1 MTIYFDLIFL
11 GGSMFK
17 WWVLLTLYLTQGLP
31 HGFFSQALPT
41 LLRQQGMS
49 LEAIGLMSLVSLP
62 WVLKF
67 LWAPLL
73 DHYQPLKRLT
83 GGRIDGHI
91 RKTWIISANAIAA
104 IVLIF
109 IATIPLELWINQA
122 AIGLA
127 CALFVLTIFVVTQDI
142 ATDALAVENIPP
154 QQRGLGNSLQV
165 AGYRFGMI
173 IGGGLLLA
181 IFSQLGWTGTLWALA
196 GMMIIG
202 LLPLWYWQP
211 VAVKVDKEP
220 VFSHWL
226 GFFQMP
232 GAMAWL
238 LLLLTYKI
246 GDAFGTVMIRPHLV
260 DLGVTLPEFAE
271 LLGLWGTVAG
281 LVGALLGGLLLK
293 VLSRMQALILFVC
306 LEGVAIGSYSLVT
319 SLEWPLIYSLII
331 AEHVT
336 GGMAT
341 VVLFTIM
348 MDRCRD
354 SSAGSD
360 YALQSCLVVLST
372 LIATSFAGF
381 SAAAFGYAAH
391 YLLASGLCV
400 LGLLFLMVNKQNVAG
415 LRASYV

>member
-1 MTIYFDLIFL
+1 
-11 GGSMFK
+11 MFK

-91 RKTWIISANAIAA
+91 RKTWIVFANAVAA

-109 IATIPLELWINQA
+109 IASIPLNFWISQA
-122 AIGLA
+122 AVGLA
-127 CALFVLTIFVVTQDI
+127 CALLVLTVFVVTQDI
-142 ATDALAVENIPP
+142 ATDALAVENIAPA
-154 QQRGLGNSLQV
+154 QRGLGNSVQV
-165 AGYRFGMI
+165 AGYRLGMI

-181 IFSQLGWTGTLWALA
+181 IFAQLGWAGTLWALA
-196 GMMIIG
+196 GLMILG
-202 LLPLWYWQP
+202 LIPLWFWQP
-211 VAVKVDKEP
+211 ARVKVDKEP
-220 VFSHWL
+220 VFNHWL
-226 GFFQMP
+226 GFLRLP
-232 GAMAWL
+232 GASAWL
-238 LLLLTYKI
+238 LLLLTYKV

-271 LLGLWGTVAG
+271 LLGVWGTIAG

-293 VLSRMQALILFVC
+293 LLSRMQALLLFVC
-306 LEGVAIGSYSLVT
+306 LEGIAIGLYSLLT
-319 SLEWPLIYSLII
+319 SLDWTLIYSLII

-341 VVLFTIM
+341 VALFTVM
-348 MDRCRD
+348 MDRCRE

-372 LIATSFAGF
+372 LIASSLAGF
-381 SAAAFGYAAH
+381 FAANFGYTMH
-391 YLLASGLCV
+391 YYFAVFLCVMGLLAML
-400 LGLLFLMVNKQNVAG
+400 VNKKNINAYH
-415 LRASYV
+415 S

>member
-1 MTIYFDLIFL
+1 
-11 GGSMFK
+11 MFK

-104 IVLIF
+104 LVLIF
-109 IATIPLELWINQA
+109 IASMPLEYWINQA
-122 AIGLA
+122 AVGLA
-127 CALFVLTIFVVTQDI
+127 CALLVLTVFVVTQDI
-142 ATDALAVENIPP
+142 ATDALAVENIPTA
-154 QQRGLGNSLQV
+154 QRGFGNSLQV
-165 AGYRFGMI
+165 AGYRIGMI

-181 IFSQLGWTGTLWALA
+181 IFAQLGWTGTLWALA
-196 GMMIIG
+196 GLMILG
-202 LLPLWYWQP
+202 LIPLWFWQP
-211 VAVKVDKEP
+211 APVKVNNEP
-220 VFSHWL
+220 VLQHWM
-226 GFFQMP
+226 GFLRLP
-232 GAMAWL
+232 GAGAWL
-238 LLLLTYKI
+238 LLLLTYKV

-271 LLGLWGTVAG
+271 LLGVWGTIAG
-281 LVGALLGGLLLK
+281 LVGALMGGLLLK
-293 VLSRMQALILFVC
+293 VFNRLQALIVFVA
-306 LEGVAIGSYSLVT
+306 LEGLAIGLYSLLT
-319 SLEWPLIYSLII
+319 TLDWTLIYTLII
-331 AEHVT
+331 TEHIT

-341 VVLFTIM
+341 VALFTVM
-348 MDRCRD
+348 MDRCREA
-354 SSAGSD
+354 SAGSD

-372 LIATSFAGF
+372 LVASSVAGF
-381 SAAAFGYAAH
+381 FAAQFGYVLHYYFAAALCGLAVLV
-391 YLLASGLCV
+391 LLLSR
-400 LGLLFLMVNKQNVAG
+400 NKFFKQ
-415 LRASYV
+415 

>member
-1 MTIYFDLIFL
+1 
-11 GGSMFK
+11 MFK

-104 IVLIF
+104 LVLIF
-109 IATIPLELWINQA
+109 IASMPLEYWINQA
-122 AIGLA
+122 AVGLA
-127 CALFVLTIFVVTQDI
+127 CALLVLTVFVVTQDI
-142 ATDALAVENIPP
+142 ATDALAVENIPTA
-154 QQRGLGNSLQV
+154 QRGFGNSLQV
-165 AGYRFGMI
+165 AGYRIGMI

-181 IFSQLGWTGTLWALA
+181 IFAQLGWTGTLWALA
-196 GMMIIG
+196 GLMILG
-202 LLPLWYWQP
+202 LIPLWFWQP
-211 VAVKVDKEP
+211 APVKVNNEP
-220 VFSHWL
+220 VLQHWM
-226 GFFQMP
+226 GFLRLP
-232 GAMAWL
+232 GAGAWL
-238 LLLLTYKI
+238 LLLLTYKV

-271 LLGLWGTVAG
+271 LLGVWGTIAG
-281 LVGALLGGLLLK
+281 LLGALMGGLLLK
-293 VLSRMQALILFVC
+293 VFNRLQALIVFVA
-306 LEGVAIGSYSLVT
+306 LEGLAIGLYSLLT
-319 SLEWPLIYSLII
+319 TLDWTLIYTLII
-331 AEHVT
+331 TEHIT

-341 VVLFTIM
+341 VALFTVM
-348 MDRCRD
+348 MDRCREA
-354 SSAGSD
+354 SAGSD

-372 LIATSFAGF
+372 LVASSVAGF
-381 SAAAFGYAAH
+381 FAAQFGYVLHYYFAAALCGLAVLV
-391 YLLASGLCV
+391 LLLSRTK
-400 LGLLFLMVNKQNVAG
+400 FFKQ
-415 LRASYV
+415 

>member
-1 MTIYFDLIFL
+1 
-11 GGSMFK
+11 MFK

-49 LEAIGLMSLVSLP
+49 LESIGLMSLVSLP

-91 RKTWIISANAIAA
+91 RKTWIISANSVAA

-109 IATIPLELWINQA
+109 IASTPLDFWINQA
-122 AIGLA
+122 AVGLA

-142 ATDALAVENIPP
+142 ATDALAVENIAPA
-154 QQRGLGNSLQV
+154 QRGLGNSVQV
-165 AGYRFGMI
+165 AGYRLGMI
-173 IGGGLLLA
+173 VGGGVLLA
-181 IFSQLGWTGTLWALA
+181 IFSHLGWAGTLWGLA
-196 GMMIIG
+196 GLMLLG
-202 LLPLWYWQP
+202 LIPLWFWQP
-211 VAVKVDKEP
+211 ADVKVDKEP
-220 VFSHWL
+220 VFSHWM
-226 GFFQMP
+226 GFLRLP
-232 GAMAWL
+232 GAGAWL
-238 LLLLTYKI
+238 LLLLTYKV

-281 LVGALLGGLLLK
+281 LLGALLGGVLLK
-293 VLSRMQALILFVC
+293 FLPRMQALMLFVT
-306 LEGVAIGSYSLVT
+306 LEGIAIGLYSLLT
-319 SLEWPLIYSLII
+319 SLDWTLIYTLII
-331 AEHVT
+331 AEHVA

-341 VVLFTIM
+341 VTLFTVM
-348 MDRCRD
+348 MDRCRE

-372 LIATSFAGF
+372 LVASSFSGF
-381 SAAAFGYAAH
+381 FAANFGYEMHYYCAA
-391 YLLASGLCV
+391 LLCG
-400 LGLLFLMVNKQNVAG
+400 LGLIALFLNKKNC
-415 LRASYV
+415 LSPDRN

>member
-1 MTIYFDLIFL
+1 
-11 GGSMFK
+11 MFK

-83 GGRIDGHI
+83 AGRIDGHI
-91 RKTWIISANAIAA
+91 RKTWIISANAVAA
-104 IVLIF
+104 VVLVF
-109 IATIPLELWINQA
+109 IASTPLEFWINQA
-122 AIGLA
+122 AVGLA
-127 CALFVLTIFVVTQDI
+127 GALFVLTIFVVTQDI
-142 ATDALAVENIPP
+142 ATDALAVENIAPA
-154 QQRGLGNSLQV
+154 QRGLGNSLQV
-165 AGYRFGMI
+165 AGYRLGMI

-181 IFSQLGWTGTLWALA
+181 VFAQLGWAGTLWALA
-196 GMMIIG
+196 VLMILG
-202 LLPLWYWQP
+202 LIPLWFWQP
-211 VAVKVDKEP
+211 AAVKVDKEP
-220 VFSHWL
+220 VFNHWL
-226 GFFQMP
+226 GFLRLP
-232 GAMAWL
+232 GAGTWL
-238 LLLLTYKI
+238 LLLLTYKV

-271 LLGLWGTVAG
+271 LLGVWGTVAG

-293 VLSRMQALILFVC
+293 YLARMQALMLFVC
-306 LEGVAIGSYSLVT
+306 LEGIAIGLYSLLT
-319 SLEWPLIYSLII
+319 SLDWTLIYALII

-341 VVLFTIM
+341 VALFTVM
-348 MDRCRD
+348 MDRCRE

-372 LIATSFAGF
+372 LVASSLAGF
-381 SAAAFGYAAH
+381 FAANFGYVMHYYLAA
-391 YLLASGLCV
+391 LLCG
-400 LGLLFLMVNKQNVAG
+400 LGLLAMLANKKNIVAER
-415 LRASYV
+415 L

>member
-1 MTIYFDLIFL
+1 
-11 GGSMFK
+11 MFK

-83 GGRIDGHI
+83 RGKIDGHI
-91 RKTWIISANAIAA
+91 RKTWIISANAVAA
-104 IVLIF
+104 LVLIF
-109 IATIPLELWINQA
+109 IASTPLEFWINQA
-122 AIGLA
+122 AVGLA

-154 QQRGLGNSLQV
+154 SQRGLGNSLQV
-165 AGYRFGMI
+165 AGYRIGMI

-181 IFSQLGWTGTLWALA
+181 IFAQLGWQGTLWGLA
-196 GMMIIG
+196 SLMLLG
-202 LLPLWYWQP
+202 LIPLWFWQP
-211 VAVKVDKEP
+211 VQVKVDKEP
-220 VFSHWL
+220 VFRHWL
-226 GFFQMP
+226 GFFQLS
-232 GAMAWL
+232 GAGAWL
-238 LLLLTYKI
+238 LFLLTYKV

-281 LVGALLGGLLLK
+281 LVGALLGGVLLK
-293 VLSRMQALILFVC
+293 LLPRMPALMLFVC
-306 LEGVAIGSYSLVT
+306 LEGIAIASYALVT
-319 SLEWPLIYSLII
+319 SLDWSLIYTLVI
-331 AEHVT
+331 AEHIT

-341 VVLFTIM
+341 VALFTVM
-348 MDRCRD
+348 MDRCRE

-372 LIATSFAGF
+372 LVATSLAGF
-381 SAAAFGYAAH
+381 SAASFGYAMH
-391 YLLASGLCV
+391 YCFAAVLCV
-400 LGLLFLMVNKQNVAG
+400 IGLICLMANKENIG
-415 LRASYV
+415 KTDLCRN

>member
-1 MTIYFDLIFL
+1 
-11 GGSMFK
+11 MFK

-73 DHYQPLKRLT
+73 DHYQPLKRLS

-104 IVLIF
+104 VVLIF
-109 IATIPLELWINQA
+109 IASTSLDFWINQA
-122 AIGLA
+122 AVGLA
-127 CALFVLTIFVVTQDI
+127 GTLFVLTLFVVTQDI
-142 ATDALAVENIPP
+142 ATDALAVENIEPS
-154 QQRGLGNSLQV
+154 QRGLGNSVQV
-165 AGYRFGMI
+165 AGYRLGMI
-173 IGGGLLLA
+173 IGGGVLLA
-181 IFSQLGWTGTLWALA
+181 IFAQLGWAGTLWVLS
-196 GMMIIG
+196 GLMILG
-202 LLPLWYWQP
+202 LIPLWFWRPAQ
-211 VAVKVDKEP
+211 VKVDKEP
-220 VFSHWL
+220 VFNHWL
-226 GFFQMP
+226 GFSRLP
-232 GAMAWL
+232 GAGAWL
-238 LLLLTYKI
+238 LLLLTYKV

-271 LLGLWGTVAG
+271 LLGLWGTIAG

-293 VLSRMQALILFVC
+293 YLPRMPALILFVC
-306 LEGVAIGSYSLVT
+306 LEGLAIASYSLLT
-319 SLEWPLIYSLII
+319 SLDWSLIYSLII
-331 AEHVT
+331 IEHVI

-341 VVLFTIM
+341 VALFTVM
-348 MDRCRD
+348 MDRCRE

-372 LIATSFAGF
+372 LVASSLAGF
-381 SAAAFGYAAH
+381 FAANFGYVMHYYFAALLCAVG
-391 YLLASGLCV
+391 LLAM
-400 LGLLFLMVNKQNVAG
+400 LLNKKNLAANV
-415 LRASYV
+415 V

>member
-1 MTIYFDLIFL
+1 
-11 GGSMFK
+11 MFK

-83 GGRIDGHI
+83 KGRIDGHI

-104 IVLIF
+104 ITLIF
-109 IATIPLELWINQA
+109 IAATPLEFWINQA
-122 AIGLA
+122 AVGLA
-127 CALFVLTIFVVTQDI
+127 AALFVLTIFVVTQDI
-142 ATDALAVENIPP
+142 ATDALAVENIST

-181 IFSQLGWTGTLWALA
+181 IFAQLGWSGTLWALA
-196 GMMIIG
+196 SLMILG
-202 LLPLWYWQP
+202 LVPLWYWQP
-211 VAVKVDKEP
+211 AMVKVDKEP
-220 VFSHWL
+220 IFNHWL
-226 GFFQMP
+226 GFLRLP
-232 GAMAWL
+232 GAKAWL
-238 LLLLTYKI
+238 LLLLTYKV
-246 GDAFGTVMIRPHLV
+246 GDAFGTVMIRPQLV
-260 DLGVTLPEFAE
+260 DLGVTLSEFAE

-281 LVGALLGGLLLK
+281 LAGALLGGLLVK
-293 VLSRMQALILFVC
+293 VLSRMQALMLCIL
-306 LEGVAIGSYSLVT
+306 LEGVAIGFYALIT
-319 SLEWPLIYSLII
+319 SLDWSLIYALVI
-331 AEHVT
+331 AEHIT

-341 VVLFTIM
+341 VALFTVM
-348 MDRCRD
+348 MDRCRE

-372 LIATSFAGF
+372 LIATSLAGF

-391 YLLASGLCV
+391 YGLAAVLCGI
-400 LGLLFLMVNKQNVAG
+400 GLLLLFVNKENVISF
-415 LRASYV
+415 RARNA

>member
-1 MTIYFDLIFL
+1 
-11 GGSMFK
+11 MFK

-73 DHYQPLKRLT
+73 DHYQPLKRLS

-104 IVLIF
+104 VVLIF
-109 IATIPLELWINQA
+109 IASIPLELWINQA
-122 AIGLA
+122 AVGLA
-127 CALFVLTIFVVTQDI
+127 CALFVLTLFVVTQDI
-142 ATDALAVENIPP
+142 ATDALAVENIESS
-154 QQRGLGNSLQV
+154 QRGLGNSVQV
-165 AGYRFGMI
+165 AGYRLGMV

-181 IFSQLGWTGTLWALA
+181 IFAQLGWAGTLWALS
-196 GMMIIG
+196 GLMILG
-202 LLPLWYWQP
+202 LIPLWFWQP
-211 VAVKVDKEP
+211 AQIKVDKEP
-220 VFSHWL
+220 VFNHWL
-226 GFFQMP
+226 GFSRLP
-232 GAMAWL
+232 GAGAWL
-238 LLLLTYKI
+238 LFLLTYKV

-281 LVGALLGGLLLK
+281 LVGALLGGLLLRY
-293 VLSRMQALILFVC
+293 LPRMQALILFVC
-306 LEGVAIGSYSLVT
+306 LEGLAIASYSLLT
-319 SLEWPLIYSLII
+319 SLDWSLIYSLII
-331 AEHVT
+331 VEHVT

-341 VVLFTIM
+341 VALFTVM
-348 MDRCRD
+348 MDRCRE

-372 LIATSFAGF
+372 LVASSLAGF
-381 SAAAFGYAAH
+381 SAANFGYAMH
-391 YLLASGLCV
+391 YYFAALLCGVGLLAM
-400 LGLLFLMVNKQNVAG
+400 LFNKKNIA
-415 LRASYV
+415 ASAL

>member
-1 MTIYFDLIFL
+1 V
-11 GGSMFK
+11 FK

-83 GGRIDGHI
+83 AGRIDGHI
-91 RKTWIISANAIAA
+91 RKTWIISANAVAA
-104 IVLIF
+104 VVLIF
-109 IATIPLELWINQA
+109 IAAIPLDFWINQA
-122 AIGLA
+122 AVGLA
-127 CALFVLTIFVVTQDI
+127 CALLLLTVFVVTQDI
-142 ATDALAVENIPP
+142 ATDALAVENIAPA
-154 QQRGLGNSLQV
+154 QRGLGNSVQV
-165 AGYRFGMI
+165 AGYRIGMI
-173 IGGGLLLA
+173 VGGGLLLA
-181 IFSQLGWTGTLWALA
+181 IFAQLGWSGTLWALA
-196 GMMIIG
+196 GLMILG
-202 LLPLWYWQP
+202 LIPLWFWQP
-211 VAVKVDKEP
+211 ADVRVDKGP
-220 VFSHWL
+220 VFDHWL
-226 GFFQMP
+226 GFFRLP
-232 GAMAWL
+232 GAWQWL
-238 LLLLTYKI
+238 LLLLTYKV

-271 LLGLWGTVAG
+271 LLGLWGTFAG

-293 VLSRMQALILFVC
+293 YLPRMQALILFVC
-306 LEGVAIGSYSLVT
+306 LEGIAIGLYSLLT
-319 SLEWPLIYSLII
+319 SLDWTLIYSLII

-341 VVLFTIM
+341 VALFTVM
-348 MDRCRD
+348 MDRCRE

-372 LIATSFAGF
+372 LIASSSAGF
-381 SAAAFGYAAH
+381 FAASFGYIMHYYVAALLCGLA
-391 YLLASGLCV
+391 LLAML
-400 LGLLFLMVNKQNVAG
+400 VNKKNIV
-415 LRASYV
+415 V

>member
-1 MTIYFDLIFL
+1 
-11 GGSMFK
+11 MFK

-104 IVLIF
+104 LVLIF
-109 IATIPLELWINQA
+109 IASMPLEYWINQA
-122 AIGLA
+122 AVGLA
-127 CALFVLTIFVVTQDI
+127 CALLVLTVFVVTQDI
-142 ATDALAVENIPP
+142 ATDALAVENIPTA
-154 QQRGLGNSLQV
+154 QRGFGNSLQV
-165 AGYRFGMI
+165 AGYRIGMI

-181 IFSQLGWTGTLWALA
+181 IFAQLGWTGTLWALA
-196 GMMIIG
+196 GLMLLG
-202 LLPLWYWQP
+202 LIPLWFWQP
-211 VAVKVDKEP
+211 APVKVNNEP
-220 VFSHWL
+220 VLQHWL
-226 GFFQMP
+226 GFLRLP
-232 GAMAWL
+232 GASSWL
-238 LLLLTYKI
+238 LLLLTYKV

-271 LLGLWGTVAG
+271 LLGVWGTVAG
-281 LVGALLGGLLLK
+281 LVGALMGGLLLK
-293 VLSRMQALILFVC
+293 VFNRLQALIVFVA
-306 LEGVAIGSYSLVT
+306 LEGLAIGLYSLLT
-319 SLEWPLIYSLII
+319 SLDWTLIYTLII
-331 AEHVT
+331 AEHIT

-341 VVLFTIM
+341 VALFTVM
-348 MDRCRD
+348 MDRCREA
-354 SSAGSD
+354 SAGSD

-372 LIATSFAGF
+372 LIASSVAGF
-381 SAAAFGYAAH
+381 FAAQFGYVLHYYFAAALCGLAVLV
-391 YLLASGLCV
+391 LLLSRTK
-400 LGLLFLMVNKQNVAG
+400 FFKQ
-415 LRASYV
+415 

>member
-1 MTIYFDLIFL
+1 
-11 GGSMFK
+11 MFK

-83 GGRIDGHI
+83 AGRIDGHI

-104 IVLIF
+104 CVLIL
-109 IATIPLELWINQA
+109 IAAIPLDFWINQA

-142 ATDALAVENIPP
+142 ATDALAVENIPSA
-154 QQRGLGNSLQV
+154 QRGLGNSIQV

-181 IFSQLGWTGTLWALA
+181 IFSQLGWQGTLWALS
-196 GMMIIG
+196 GLMILG
-202 LLPLWYWQP
+202 LIPLWYWQP
-211 VAVKVDKEP
+211 AKVKVDREP
-220 VFSHWL
+220 VFNHWL
-226 GFFQMP
+226 GFFRLP

-238 LLLLTYKI
+238 ILLLTYKV

-260 DLGVTLPEFAE
+260 DLGVTLAEFAE

-281 LVGALLGGLLLK
+281 LAGALLGGLILK
-293 VLSRMQALILFVC
+293 VLPRMQALILFVC
-306 LEGVAIGSYSLVT
+306 LEGLAIASYALVT
-319 SLEWPLIYSLII
+319 SLDWSLIYTLVV
-331 AEHVT
+331 AEHIT

-341 VVLFTIM
+341 VALFTVM

-354 SSAGSD
+354 ASAGSD

-372 LIATSFAGF
+372 LVATSLAGF
-381 SAAAFGYAAH
+381 SAAAFGYAVH
-391 YLLASGLCV
+391 YGLAAALCVIGMFFLLA
-400 LGLLFLMVNKQNVAG
+400 NKKNIVGVQ
-415 LRASYV
+415 ASELSV

>member
-1 MTIYFDLIFL
+1 
-11 GGSMFK
+11 MFK
-17 WWVLLTLYLTQGLP
+17 WWVLLSLYLTQGLP

-83 GGRIDGHI
+83 AGRIDGHI

-104 IVLIF
+104 LVLIF
-109 IATIPLELWINQA
+109 IGSISLDFWINQA
-122 AIGLA
+122 AIALA
-127 CALFVLTIFVVTQDI
+127 CSLFVLTVFVVTQDI
-142 ATDALAVENIPP
+142 ATDALAVENIPSE
-154 QQRGLGNSLQV
+154 QRGLGNSLQV

-181 IFSQLGWTGTLWALA
+181 IFAQLGWSGTLWALA
-196 GMMIIG
+196 GLMIVG
-202 LLPLWYWQP
+202 LIPLWQWQP
-211 VAVKVDKEP
+211 VEVKVDKEP
-220 VFSHWL
+220 VFNHWL
-226 GFFQMP
+226 GFLRLP
-232 GAMAWL
+232 GALAWI
-238 LLLLTYKI
+238 LLLLTYKV

-281 LVGALLGGLLLK
+281 LGGALLGGLFLK
-293 VLSRMQALILFVC
+293 VIPRMSALILFVI
-306 LEGVAIGSYSLVT
+306 LEGIAIASYSWVT
-319 SLEWPLIYSLII
+319 TLDWTLIYTLII
-331 AEHVT
+331 AEHIT

-341 VVLFTIM
+341 VALFTVM
-348 MDRCRD
+348 MDRCRTA
-354 SSAGSD
+354 SAGSD

-372 LIATSFAGF
+372 LVATSLAGF
-381 SAAAFGYAAH
+381 SASAFGYSVHYILSAA
-391 YLLASGLCV
+391 LCGIGLFFLV
-400 LGLLFLMVNKQNVAG
+400 FNKTNIVNLRLGS
-415 LRASYV
+415 REYVRG